1 MNFKLKE
8 SMMKAMPYLAL
19 LGGLS
24 AAGYA
29 TSLFIKKLNEM
40 PIIFD
45 DDDKEVYTDYND
57 EPSNFKRKK

>member
-1 MNFKLKE
+1 
-8 SMMKAMPYLAL
+8 MKAMPYLAL